1 MRVLLTIAAILV
13 CAAVV
18 LVMTTYPSFRGE
30 MQAARD
36 RLIAGSKI
44 LKTEQGDIEYSVRGE
59 GMPVL

>member
-18 LVMTTYPSFRGE
+18 LVMTTYPSFRRE

-36 RLIAGSKI
+36 RLM
-44 LKTEQGDIEYSVRGE
+44 TQNEYSGNAQIH
-59 GMPVL
+59 